1 MTKNDLIQKIKTQL
15 KGLITTKFAQ
25 VKAGDLIITSPDE
38 VLQVGSEVF
47 TPDADGN
54 NVPLVDGDYV
64 LDSGVTI
71 MVAAGKV
78 IGIHENEKEVESEL
92 AEVVPAETTETED
105 KLGDE
110 VKPDI
115 SEEMKKMA
123 ERLAKCEMMIEKM
136 VKEKE
141 MMEAQLTKLSEV
153 PSTKSID
160 VKPTEFKSIDEKK
173 EGVNIDIASIR
184 EKIRKN
190 R

>member
-1 MTKNDLIQKIKTQL
+1 MTKNDLIHKIKTQL

-25 VKAGDLIITSPDE
+25 VKAGDLIITSQDE

-64 LDSGVTI
+64 LDNGVKITVVSGKITSI
-71 MVAAGKV
+71 LEQDEA
-78 IGIHENEKEVESEL
+78 VETEL
-92 AEVVPAETTETED
+92 AEVVPAETTTE
-105 KLGDE
+105 E
-110 VKPDI
+110 VPVEDANKPDMT
-115 SEEMKKMA
+115 EEMKKMA

-136 VKEKE
+136 MKDKE
-141 MMEAQLTKLSEV
+141 MMESQLTKLSEV
-153 PSTKSID
+153 PSTQAID

-173 EGVNIDIASIR
+173 GGSIDILSIR
-184 EKIRKN
+184 ERVRKN